1 MCDFTPKEKMT
12 LLSESTR
19 VERVVY
25 LTKVFLTQREI
36 STAKAAQLTG
46 VSQRT
51 IQRDFAV
58 MARTLEIYPDN
69 GRWIYLDEETAV
81 SISPY

>member
-1 MCDFTPKEKMT
+1 MT
-12 LLSESTR
+12 FLSETNR
-19 VERVVY
+19 IERVVY
-25 LTKVFLTQREI
+25 LTKMFMTRREL
-36 STAKAAQLTG
+36 STAEAAQLTG

-51 IQRDFAV
+51 IQRDFAA

-69 GRWIYLDEETAV
+69 GRWVYLDDETAV

>member
-1 MCDFTPKEKMT
+1 MIH
-12 LLSESTR
+12 LSETNR

-25 LTKVFLTQREI
+25 LTKLFIQRGAI
-36 STAKAAQLTG
+36 STAEAASMTG

-69 GRWIYLDEETAV
+69 GRWVYLDEETAV

>member
-1 MCDFTPKEKMT
+1 MT

-19 VERVVY
+19 IERVVY

-36 STAKAAQLTG
+36 TTARAAQLTG

-51 IQRDFAV
+51 IQRDFAA
-58 MARTLEIYPDN
+58 MARTLEIYPEN
-69 GRWIYLDEETAV
+69 GRWVYLDEDTAV

>member
-1 MCDFTPKEKMT
+1 MT

-19 VERVVY
+19 IERVVY

-36 STAKAAQLTG
+36 STAEAAQMTG

-51 IQRDFAV
+51 IQRDFAA
-58 MARTLEIYPDN
+58 MARTLEIYPEN
-69 GRWIYLDEETAV
+69 GRWVYLEETAV